1 MRPATETQALIHDY
15 WYEDREASKTL
26 VTEFIQRA
34 AKKLNLGTGN
44 GSGFTGHSIRASV
57 ITHLAADGA
66 QDSDIMDISGHR
78 SIAGL
83 MQYKK
88 NETQKIASLAKLKLP
103 SASTS
108 NVSKKGV
115 PVLKVLQPS
124 AFKNID
130 NPAYKQPSII
140 TFPHKKPSNPP
151 FKPPTFRKL

>member
-1 MRPATETQALIHDY
+1 M
-15 WYEDREASKTL
+15 
-26 VTEFIQRA
+26 TEFIQRA

-66 QDSDIMDISGHR
+66 QDSNIMGISGHR

-130 NPAYKQPSII
+130 SLQCRY
-140 TFPHKKPSNPP
+140 
-151 FKPPTFRKL
+151 

>member
-1 MRPATETQALIHDY
+1 
-15 WYEDREASKTL
+15 
-26 VTEFIQRA
+26 
-34 AKKLNLGTGN
+34 LGAGN
-44 GSGFTGHSIRASV
+44 GSGYTGHSIRASV
-57 ITHLAADGA
+57 ITHLAANGA

-103 SASTS
+103 SAPIS
-108 NVSKKGV
+108 NVSKNVV

-124 AFKNID
+124 AFKNIE
-130 NPAYKQPSII
+130 NPAFKQASFN
-140 TFPHKKPSNPP
+140 TFPHKKPLNPP